1 MDLETLAEGL
11 KLLLTL
17 GLTDGDTEAEGLSDL
32 ETLGD
37 TLGETEALPKRFN
50 SISATICAGTVEG
63 LIEGDIEGLTDLL
76 AEGETLLLAEGLTL
90 LDGLKLGL
98 TEALGDTE
106 LLTLGETL
114 GETEGE
120 IEAEALTV
128 VNVNVSFKVTI
139 GLFAVVVPSVL
150 KFVAESL
157 P

>member
-1 MDLETLAEGL
+1 VDLETLAEGL

-76 AEGETLLLAEGLTL
+76 AEG
-90 LDGLKLGL
+90 
-98 TEALGDTE
+98 DTE
-106 LLTLGETL
+106 LETL

-128 VNVNVSFKVTI
+128 VNVNVSFKVTT
-139 GLFAVVVPSVL
+139 GLFAVVVPSADKL
-150 KFVAESL
+150 VAASL

>member
-1 MDLETLAEGL
+1 VDLETLAEGL

-63 LIEGDIEGLTDLL
+63 LIEGEIEGLTDLL
-76 AEGETLLLAEGLTL
+76 AEG
-90 LDGLKLGL
+90 
-98 TEALGDTE
+98 DTE
-106 LLTLGETL
+106 LETL